1 MDRRSFIA
9 KSSLAMIAAAGLPKG
24 ILADKPNSL
33 VTYKTK
39 LQTGVPRQLYYE
51 LTMDDVGMLYYK
63 TASDEQ
69 KIITLKVAYFETTD
83 LATPTSGAEFRYKI
97 KESIKTDEVNGIWKI
112 KTKFDK
118 KVTGDYKL
126 PKEFPKHM
134 TLVGKSYSYFN
145 IIDKKEQSLINIP
158 YPSTTSSGTGTGG
171 CFLTTACVEHKQM
184 MDDCDELTTL
194 RFLRDNYMKKNDAT
208 ISLINNY
215 QISGPQIVNAIERC
229 TNKNEIYDY
238 MYLNMITPSVQLVK
252 EGKFIEAV
260 DYYRIFVK
268 ALADKYL

>member
-24 ILADKPNSL
+24 ILANKPNSL

-39 LQTGVPRQLYYE
+39 LQTGVPNQLYYE

-83 LATPTSGAEFRYKI
+83 IATPTSGAEFRFKI

-158 YPSTTSSGTGTGG
+158 YPSTTSSGTGTG
-171 CFLTTACVEHKQM
+171 CFLTTACVEHKLM
-184 MDDCDELTTL
+184 ADDCNELTSL
-194 RFLRDNYMKKNDAT
+194 RFLRDEYMLKNSGT
-208 ISLINNY
+208 ISMIN
-215 QISGPQIVNAIERC
+215 
-229 TNKNEIYDY
+229 DY
-238 MYLNMITPSVQLVK
+238 NI
-252 EGKFIEAV
+252 
-260 DYYRIFVK
+260 
-268 ALADKYL
+268 